1 VSGSIIKS
9 TEKSRGRGR
18 PRKDTVAQH
27 FTMEVGLAARI
38 DDWAAAQT
46 DGPTRPEAIR
56 RLVEKGLN
64 HEK

>member
-1 VSGSIIKS
+1 
-9 TEKSRGRGR
+9 
-18 PRKDTVAQH
+18 
-27 FTMEVGLAARI
+27 MEVGLAARI